1 VHDREVER
9 GAANAKALAMTN
21 LTTLSPEALESTLG
35 GASWGNTWR
44 AAAVAGMGLATG
56 EQAPSFPVLTPSGP
70 SVSASGPSGRAP
82 FQPLPLP
89 GGGMA
94 TFGK

>member
-1 VHDREVER
+1 
-9 GAANAKALAMTN
+9 MTN
-21 LTTLSPEALESTLG
+21 LTTLSLATLSSVSG
-35 GASWGNTWR
+35 GASWGNIWR
-44 AAAVAGMGLATG
+44 AGAVAGMGLATG
-56 EQAPSFPVLTPSGP
+56 EQAPSFPVLTPGGMTQTAP
-70 SVSASGPSGRAP
+70 GSAGRAP